1 MVGRDKFYK
10 LLYKPHLVLKPA
22 RCRHTT
28 NSNHNYFKYKNIA
41 KRMMPTRP
49 GQL

>member
-1 MVGRDKFYK
+1 MVGRNKFYK
-10 LLYKPHLVLKPA
+10 LLHKHHLILKPA

-41 KRMMPTRP
+41 KGMMPTRP